1 MNVTEFVT
9 GTSSHLVHVRDT
21 QQPLEVQRHS
31 RDHVTVVP
39 TELWR
44 EAEQALDLVR
54 GLRAMGVALEDG
66 GNPSQTT
73 NSAA

>member
-1 MNVTEFVT
+1 MNVAEFAV
-9 GTSSHLVHVRDT
+9 GTSAHLSSVRAT
-21 QQPLEVQRHS
+21 QEPLEVQRRN

-54 GLRAMGVALEDG
+54 GLKAVGVNLDEH
-66 GNPSQTT
+66 PSDQT

>member
-1 MNVTEFVT
+1 MNVAEFVV
-9 GTSSHLVHVRDT
+9 GTSSHLSSVRT
-21 QQPLEVQRHS
+21 NQQPLEVQRRN

-54 GLRAMGVALEDG
+54 GLKAMGVTLDEHC
-66 GNPSQTT
+66 PPEQTS
-73 NSAA
+73 SAA